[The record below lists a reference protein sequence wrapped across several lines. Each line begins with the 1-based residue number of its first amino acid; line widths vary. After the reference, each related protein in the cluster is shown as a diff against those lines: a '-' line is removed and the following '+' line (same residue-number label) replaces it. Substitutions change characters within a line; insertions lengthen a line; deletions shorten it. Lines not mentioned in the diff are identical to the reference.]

1 MQNKDIKSND
11 PSKTKKN
18 STRNNKGN
26 SWHVCFVG
34 FIVEAVQSEAHAE
47 AHKPV
52 VGKTQQHKVHT
63 YYKLMLDK
71 GIKYLIYRNSTNLSL
86 HI

>member
-1 MQNKDIKSND
+1 MAPPKIY
-11 PSKTKKN
+11 
-18 STRNNKGN
+18 NKGH

-34 FIVEAVQSEAHAE
+34 FIVEAIQGEAPEAV

-52 VGKTQQHKVHT
+52 VGKTHQHKVHT

-71 GIKYLIYRNSTNLSL
+71 GIKYLICTQIAERCISQKQ
-86 HI
+86 H

>member
-1 MQNKDIKSND
+1 VKSND
-11 PSKTKKN
+11 PSKTKY
-18 STRNNKGN
+18 STRTNKGYFWN
-26 SWHVCFVG
+26 VCFVG
-34 FIVEAVQSEAHAE
+34 LIVEALRKEAHAE

-63 YYKLMLDK
+63 HYKLIMLDK

>member
-1 MQNKDIKSND
+1 MIRPKQNNSN
-11 PSKTKKN
+11 K
-18 STRNNKGN
+18 NNKGH

-34 FIVEAVQSEAHAE
+34 FIVEALQSEAHAE

-71 GIKYLIYRNSTNLSL
+71 GIKYLI
-86 HI
+86 